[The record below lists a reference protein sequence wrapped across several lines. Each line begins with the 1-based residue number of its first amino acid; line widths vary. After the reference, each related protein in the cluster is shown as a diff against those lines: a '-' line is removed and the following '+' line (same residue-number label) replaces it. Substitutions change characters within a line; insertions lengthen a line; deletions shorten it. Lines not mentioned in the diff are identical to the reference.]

1 MDTIEEKKYT
11 AEEYFSIVA
20 EAEYKM
26 EYYRGQIFAMAGA
39 KPNHNI
45 ISLNVG
51 AMLYHH
57 LLNKECTVFNSDQAL
72 AIADDIYFYPDI
84 MVSCGEV
91 ELDQGKIRLLNPVLI
106 VEILSKSTQGFDKG
120 KKFTYYRQIPSLK
133 EYLMLDAEAI
143 GFESY
148 YKEENELWRISS
160 GFKLDQSVPLYSL
173 DLQVPLEAVY
183 KKTIGLIPMPN

>member
-1 MDTIEEKKYT
+1 MHTVEKKKYT

-45 ISLNVG
+45 ISTNVLTFLNTQL
-51 AMLYHH
+51 AEK
-57 LLNKECTVFNSDQAL
+57 NCTVFNSDQAL
-72 AIADDIYFYPDI
+72 AIADDIYFYPDV
-84 MVSCGEV
+84 MVSCDEV
-91 ELDQGKIRLLNPVLI
+91 ELDQGKMRLLNPVLI

-133 EYLMLDAEAI
+133 EYLMLDADAI

-148 YKEENELWRISS
+148 YKAEGDLWRISS
-160 GFKLDQSVPLYSL
+160 GFKLDQLVPLYSL
-173 DLQVPLEAVY
+173 HLQLPLENVY
-183 KKTIGLIPMPN
+183 RKTLALV